1 MNAVRWWQRAAGL
14 LMVLFLLD
22 SRLEDACIHLDSCA
36 ECGGKVLVSGLGD

>member
-1 MNAVRWWQRAAGL
+1 MRCGGGRGRAGL
-14 LMVLFLLD
+14 LMVRVFAD

>member
-1 MNAVRWWQRAAGL
+1 MNAVRWWQRAAGAPDGS
-14 LMVLFLLD
+14 VFAD